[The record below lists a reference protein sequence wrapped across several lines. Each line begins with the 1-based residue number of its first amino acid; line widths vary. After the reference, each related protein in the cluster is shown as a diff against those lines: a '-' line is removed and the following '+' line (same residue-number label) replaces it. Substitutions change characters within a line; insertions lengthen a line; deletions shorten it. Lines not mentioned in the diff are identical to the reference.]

1 MSIFLQSLIFKNIS
15 SWANHL
21 QASLLPKRSRPAWHP
36 PNRPSPPRSWASRP
50 PPSST
55 SSSRPSSGAAA
66 KPIRKDLRNLHRQ
79 IRDREILLLR
89 NRRSGPS
96 TLSLIRRNSEER
108 RIRSESESVR
118 TEFRN
123 CQLLQVSNSVKF
135 LCSDKSLNLAFFYSN
150 LNFCWK
156 NRI

>member
-1 MSIFLQSLIFKNIS
+1 MFCTFFIKIQNPIKYIC

-50 PPSST
+50 QASST

-66 KPIRKDLRNLHRQ
+66 KPIRKDLRNLLRQ
-79 IRDREILLLR
+79 IRDREILLRRLLR

-123 CQLLQVSNSVKF
+123 CRLLQVSKSVKF
-135 LCSDKSLNLAFFYSN
+135 HVPTNHA
-150 LNFCWK
+150 
-156 NRI
+156 I